1 MKPLKAIKSQE
12 DKNGIILKPL
22 PTPKDDCGSL
32 KTAFRGKTAK
42 QLLDQARKEENPKT

>member
-22 PTPKDDCGSL
+22 PTPKGDCSSL

-42 QLLDQARKEENPKT
+42 QLDQARKEENPKT